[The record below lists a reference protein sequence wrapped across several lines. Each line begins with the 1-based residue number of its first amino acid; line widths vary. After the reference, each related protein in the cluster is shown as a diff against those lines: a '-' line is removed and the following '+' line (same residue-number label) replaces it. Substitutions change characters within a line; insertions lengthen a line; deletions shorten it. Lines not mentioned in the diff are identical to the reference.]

1 MFCDDAA
8 FTAEKL
14 NNFLWVTFTRCNPSH
29 DIYGVNP
36 FTENKHWGC
45 SSVIFDARIKPH
57 NAPVLVLDEK
67 VERSVDEILKRAGF
81 IK

>member
-1 MFCDDAA
+1 MCDDAI
-8 FTAEKL
+8 FTSEKL

-57 NAPVLVLDEK
+57 NAPVLVLDGK
-67 VERSVDEILKRAGF
+67 VEKRVDEILSKYN
-81 IK
+81 ITK